1 MEHEKYTYPEA
12 LRFLAN
18 KYQIEIEEEKRT
30 DEDIQKQSERESQL
44 IVLAYAQQYF
54 TDILMK
60 GGEGRAIG
68 FTYFKERGFADDTI
82 EKFQLGYCTE
92 AWDGFTKAAL
102 EKGYQEEYLEKTGLT
117 IVKDKRSFDR
127 FRGRVMF
134 PIHNFSGRVIG
145 FGGRILKSNA
155 KAAKYVN
162 SPESEI
168 YEKRKV
174 LYGIYYA
181 KKSIISKDNC
191 LLVEG
196 YTDVISLHQ
205 SGIEN
210 VVSSSGTSLTED
222 QIRLIKRI
230 TNNIT
235 ILFDGDAAGIK
246 ASFRSIDLILEEG
259 MNVKVVLF
267 PEGADPDSY
276 AKSVTPDELASFID
290 KNAKDF
296 ISFKADLLMQ
306 ETAGDPVKKASIIKD
321 IIASVAV
328 MPDAIVRSM
337 YVRECSKVMDI
348 AEQVLFAELNKVRR
362 KSFSSKSVGQSSF
375 GMQDQQVHPAG
386 LAGYPQVDA
395 ELQNE
400 CNNDPQERDVIRVL
414 LNYGDMVFALERPNG
429 QEEEESV
436 TEYEESV
443 AGFIVNEVMADRIAF
458 ENPVY
463 QLVYN
468 AFEQGLDN
476 GNLPRQQFF
485 LQHENQEISALS
497 VDLIFTPHNLS
508 HNWEEKHHIF
518 VQTEKE
524 KLKNLVERTVYSLKM
539 AKIKKML
546 QENREK
552 IKAVNDEKGRDKLL
566 RQYHNLLE
574 AKKSISKYL
583 GRVLG

>member
-1 MEHEKYTYPEA
+1 
-12 LRFLAN
+12 
-18 KYQIEIEEEKRT
+18 
-30 DEDIQKQSERESQL
+30 
-44 IVLAYAQQYF
+44 
-54 TDILMK
+54 
-60 GGEGRAIG
+60 
-68 FTYFKERGFADDTI
+68 
-82 EKFQLGYCTE
+82 
-92 AWDGFTKAAL
+92 
-102 EKGYQEEYLEKTGLT
+102 
-117 IVKDKRSFDR
+117 
-127 FRGRVMF
+127 
-134 PIHNFSGRVIG
+134 
-145 FGGRILKSNA
+145 
-155 KAAKYVN
+155 
-162 SPESEI
+162 
-168 YEKRKV
+168 
-174 LYGIYYA
+174 
-181 KKSIISKDNC
+181 
-191 LLVEG
+191 
-196 YTDVISLHQ
+196 
-205 SGIEN
+205 
-210 VVSSSGTSLTED
+210 
-222 QIRLIKRI
+222 
-230 TNNIT
+230 
-235 ILFDGDAAGIK
+235 
-246 ASFRSIDLILEEG
+246 
-259 MNVKVVLF
+259 
-267 PEGADPDSY
+267 
-276 AKSVTPDELASFID
+276 
-290 KNAKDF
+290 
-296 ISFKADLLMQ
+296 
-306 ETAGDPVKKASIIKD
+306 
-321 IIASVAV
+321 
-328 MPDAIVRSM
+328 
-337 YVRECSKVMDI
+337 MDI

-362 KSFSSKSVGQSSF
+362 KSFSSKSVGKSSF

-414 LNYGDMVFALERPNG
+414 LNYGDMVFALERSNG